1 MNGHGPA
8 GLSAA
13 LDFILETG
21 VEEIHNKEIA
31 LMRRFICLSFFF
43 FSCNPYIQVS
53 LARLGAGF
61 GSQSVY
67 DYQPTVLRLL
77 FGNSTAGLTV
87 VSRKFLI
94 CTAGP
99 TVVSRKT
106 LICTVGRYLGRQF

>member
-43 FSCNPYIQVS
+43 FSCNPYNKQ
-53 LARLGAGF
+53 
-61 GSQSVY
+61 
-67 DYQPTVLRLL
+67 
-77 FGNSTAGLTV
+77 
-87 VSRKFLI
+87 SRKNMVESM
-94 CTAGP
+94 TENMTG
-99 TVVSRKT
+99 
-106 LICTVGRYLGRQF
+106 